1 MQRAQTLRE
10 GQLSIW
16 RMSRGTG
23 EVKEALDTQGRFPRP
38 NHPLP
43 SNLPFCRA
51 LARGVFGETYEGL
64 VIGLPG
70 DPSLLQVTIKVR
82 GVGLLTESRREGSL
96 RKESWL
102 EIGSTRPLEV
112 SGVLR
117 SSVAFLPS
125 ESCSVTSDS
134 L

>member
-1 MQRAQTLRE
+1 MLPQT
-10 GQLSIW
+10 QPP
-16 RMSRGTG
+16 T
-23 EVKEALDTQGRFPRP
+23 
-38 NHPLP
+38 P

-70 DPSLLQVTIKVR
+70 DLSLLQVTIKVR
-82 GVGLLTESRREGSL
+82 GVALLTESRREGSL
-96 RKESWL
+96 RKESRL

-117 SSVAFLPS
+117 SSVAFLPR
-125 ESCSVTSDS
+125 ESRSVKSDS

>member
-1 MQRAQTLRE
+1 MESEQ
-10 GQLSIW
+10 
-16 RMSRGTG
+16 GTG
-23 EVKEALDTQGRFPRP
+23 EVKEALDPQGRFPRP

-70 DPSLLQVTIKVR
+70 DRSLLQVTVKVR
-82 GVGLLTESRREGSL
+82 GVGLLTESGREGSL

-117 SSVAFLPS
+117 SSVVFLPS
-125 ESCSVTSDS
+125 ESCSVTSDF